1 MNQLQDMGLL
11 TLLGFFFLFYQKPD
25 AAFVCALLLCM
36 ILCCAGIFTSYPK
49 TCFILCAGFFILGF
63 FFHLSAFF
71 IQLLSI
77 FFLQITNICL
87 HYQEYFFI
95 CFLFTETELILFC
108 LLSGEYWLFLL
119 PSVWHTAQ
127 KNS

>member
-1 MNQLQDMGLL
+1 MKQLQDMGLL

-25 AAFVCALLLCM
+25 AAFVCALLLCV

-49 TCFILCAGFFILGF
+49 TRFILCAGFFILGF
-63 FFHLSAFF
+63 FLPPLCFFYPTAVYLLFTDHRYLSA
-71 IQLLSI
+71 LSGI
-77 FFLQITNICL
+77 L
-87 HYQEYFFI
+87 FI